1 MPHSK
6 CSCHS
11 SKTEV
16 VKNEKTG
23 RGLLAKNVPAS
34 KPLGL
39 SETVATKLALD
50 ALENYSTPDL
60 SLPKCQVHKRDYHW
74 SPYHL
79 FETLDTSLFRGVLKD
94 QIYLRWET
102 FAPEIHGITFKPGVR
117 DTRITIELNSFL
129 AYEENVPFLI
139 PFLIHHMVHAY
150 FLVCCDAQ
158 GNDQAD
164 NHSLQHG
171 LGFSTLIYRIREVC
185 RAQGTRAVRTSSMP
199 SRPCAYRNPVRADR
213 HIKRAAQSKGWSYCL
228 WYGDDGL
235 DKVLCRAHM
244 STLDEMKL
252 HDGKDGKPTPELYPK
267 SHYLHTAQVDK
278 ASFVPVLRTRY
289 PASLE
294 GYVELHFANFAVPFP
309 RSKLTPFE
317 SISSNIPQGNVSI
330 NVPAPS
336 NHLFFAFYSFLLNE
350 DYPPELVR
358 VSTPY
363 LTTTTARG
371 PPSIATFHP
380 NTPAYLV
387 NDIQM
392 FVLGSRMAFDELKE
406 KALERLYSMS
416 ETHNDP
422 MAVLEEI
429 YNEADL
435 EKEEHKNTL
444 RNWAR
449 AFLAKKIE
457 KSGETNIL
465 ILQKS
470 EQWKDRF
477 MGLRKKNQLFNKD
490 CSETEDDLLLNKALE
505 ALEKGEKKD
514 QDGEDGKKDDTKQLG
529 GLTPRE
535 LESLCQCFPEIF
547 NQLVEQCEAE
557 KRAKDEKEKR
567 KKEKEKQDQDEK
579 AEAKEKDKEEK
590 PLSCAHQCSHYHTS
604 PSPAFHGQEHPYV
617 SHDLYCCPHGL
628 DSGAYLYPAQ
638 IPAVYGRPRTPC
650 YPIPPH
656 Y

>member
-1 MPHSK
+1 
-6 CSCHS
+6 
-11 SKTEV
+11 
-16 VKNEKTG
+16 
-23 RGLLAKNVPAS
+23 
-34 KPLGL
+34 
-39 SETVATKLALD
+39 
-50 ALENYSTPDL
+50 
-60 SLPKCQVHKRDYHW
+60 
-74 SPYHL
+74 
-79 FETLDTSLFRGVLKD
+79 
-94 QIYLRWET
+94 
-102 FAPEIHGITFKPGVR
+102 
-117 DTRITIELNSFL
+117 
-129 AYEENVPFLI
+129 
-139 PFLIHHMVHAY
+139 
-150 FLVCCDAQ
+150 
-158 GNDQAD
+158 
-164 NHSLQHG
+164 
-171 LGFSTLIYRIREVC
+171 
-185 RAQGTRAVRTSSMP
+185 
-199 SRPCAYRNPVRADR
+199 
-213 HIKRAAQSKGWSYCL
+213 
-228 WYGDDGL
+228 
-235 DKVLCRAHM
+235 
-244 STLDEMKL
+244 
-252 HDGKDGKPTPELYPK
+252 
-267 SHYLHTAQVDK
+267 
-278 ASFVPVLRTRY
+278 
-289 PASLE
+289 
-294 GYVELHFANFAVPFP
+294 
-309 RSKLTPFE
+309 
-317 SISSNIPQGNVSI
+317 
-330 NVPAPS
+330 
-336 NHLFFAFYSFLLNE
+336 
-350 DYPPELVR
+350 
-358 VSTPY
+358 
-363 LTTTTARG
+363 
-371 PPSIATFHP
+371 
-380 NTPAYLV
+380 
-387 NDIQM
+387 
-392 FVLGSRMAFDELKE
+392 
-406 KALERLYSMS
+406 MS

-477 MGLRKKNQLFNKD
+477 MGLRKKNQPFNKD

-535 LESLCQCFPEIF
+535 LEILCQCFPEIF

-638 IPAVYGRPRTPC
+638 IPVVYGRPRTPC